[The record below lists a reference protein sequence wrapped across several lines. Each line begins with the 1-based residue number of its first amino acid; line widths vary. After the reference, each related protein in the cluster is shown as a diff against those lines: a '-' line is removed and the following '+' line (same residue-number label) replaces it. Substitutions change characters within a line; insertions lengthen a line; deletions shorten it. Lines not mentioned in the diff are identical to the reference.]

1 VWAVLDYNWVE
12 RMEKKKKLNKALAYM
27 MKVRAGPSN
36 ACLGHLSC
44 RQPLSGGAAVVT
56 RRTALPIDAEPD
68 ESRTPGLGGRWTW
81 HAADLSLSL
90 SVFLCLSVSLSLSL
104 AADDGRASQA
114 GLAKAWFSWLDVV
127 AQLKRNKLLL
137 ARAAM
142 KMKNIAMGRA
152 WYAPPPPLG

>member
-81 HAADLSLSL
+81 HAAD
-90 SVFLCLSVSLSLSL
+90 
-104 AADDGRASQA
+104 DGRAVQA